1 MESRDSPGT
10 DDDTRGSL
18 RSSYQSGNRRRPGG
32 THNLD
37 PEPAREREHYS
48 DGERSSGSFYSDNYE
63 NVSSS
68 EHSLPRQSPSHSPP
82 PRRSHDRR
90 ASNQTGHR
98 KVGTGIR
105 VRGPH
110 QGVARSKESPPKDL
124 DLVTKRLLSAR
135 LLKINELKN
144 ALAELRLHG
153 DELQR
158 ENRLLRQLQQRH
170 EKALHRYG
178 DTEHEIGELLARH
191 GNETHALR
199 ERLRRAHEQQR
210 AAERARRDAD
220 EKLRRGHEELARLR
234 KLAGDRR
241 LGEREELARQ
251 LALTQEAE
259 QEGGRRIKELERSM
273 ELSASSFQ
281 RQLGAERR
289 KTHEVQEEARA
300 LREELERLNVKLKE
314 KERELDTRNI
324 YANRM
329 KGPKRDLDST
339 GRRKAPNSSSSSSS
353 KAVQTEDR
361 SLSLDFPS
369 PPPDITS
376 GNQLPEH
383 GGDDYL
389 SLKQELEDVNPGT
402 KSAEG
407 QQQVEGDL
415 ERKRDGEREGKEQL
429 KNERQSGEET
439 KKTRGFS
446 VFQEGE
452 KAKED
457 EDKRGRS
464 LETQNGSS
472 AESKEKAERR
482 RKEQLLAKMHEID
495 MQNEP
500 RNTGLFFSDSG
511 ENRGSSLSPQNQATP
526 IFGSAELKNDVNAR
540 GGTVERGSGPGSG
553 GQRGALRAQ
562 NTSEEDSLSFGSYAP
577 SFGRPMQRSGLQ
589 TRPRIDPSPNTRL
602 DAGLDL
608 GLDLGG
614 VVKERKSS
622 LMQQLFG
629 STTESP
635 TPTPQTTSPPPA
647 SKGATVGRR
656 RDVEV
661 VMSSSRGSL
670 QVTESRP
677 AVRAITTFDD
687 DIEELTL

>member
-90 ASNQTGHR
+90 ASNQT
-98 KVGTGIR
+98 VGTGIR

-329 KGPKRDLDST
+329 KGPKRDLDT
-339 GRRKAPNSSSSSSS
+339 PNSSSSSSS

-389 SLKQELEDVNPGT
+389 SLKAGNIHSHNT
-402 KSAEG
+402 
-407 QQQVEGDL
+407 
-415 ERKRDGEREGKEQL
+415 RESVQRGSSRWRETWRGRETGREKGRSSL
-429 KNERQSGEET
+429 KTVS
-439 KKTRGFS
+439 
-446 VFQEGE
+446 FQPHH
-452 KAKED
+452 AKED